1 MSDCR
6 SGELETYPKG
16 RYSRLDRRFCNKD
29 ERTSQGKWEAQR
41 TRYTES
47 PSSFFPSFG
56 KNDLERNLII
66 LARIIIPPLT
76 PAIPN
81 GILTHEPKGPILK
94 LIGMIL

>member
-16 RYSRLDRRFCNKD
+16 RYSRLDRWFWNKD
-29 ERTSQGKWEAQR
+29 ERTSQGNWEAQR

-56 KNDLERNLII
+56 RNDLERNLII
-66 LARIIIPPLT
+66 LARIIIPPL
-76 PAIPN
+76 IPTFPS
-81 GILTHEPKGPILK
+81 GIPTHEPKSLILK